1 MVPLAPLLQACL
13 SLLILLLLVC
23 CLLPPG
29 AQGQVSPLR
38 VEPQNPVVP
47 TGGSLLVNCSA
58 DCPDPENIILET
70 ALSKQPVGSGLSWS
84 AFQLSNVTG
93 DSDIICAGF
102 CNGSQIS
109 GSTSITVYRPGK
121 VSNNTGNNNDTN
133 DNSKHTGLPERMDL
147 APLPPWQPV
156 GENFTLHCQVWG
168 GAPRANLSMVLFR
181 GQEELGR
188 QPAVGEPAEVTAT
201 MPARR
206 EDYGANFSCSTQLDL
221 RPQGLGL
228 LENSSTSRQLRTF
241 ALPMTRPFLTAPRI
255 LEVGKETAVNCSL
268 DGVFPVWEAQVH
280 MTLGDQM
287 LNSTVVSHGD
297 ALRATAMA
305 TAREEQKGAQIV
317 CKVTL
322 AGESRETWKN
332 VTIYSFVEPILN
344 LSEASASEGT
354 MVTVT
359 CMAGTR
365 VQVMLGGAPI
375 MAPGQPAQLQLNA
388 TESDNG
394 RNFSCNATL
403 EVDGKVLHKNRSVQL
418 NVLYGPK
425 IDRTKCPQRLMWKDK
440 TYQVLQCQARG
451 NPDPMLQCLQE
462 GSRIKVPVG
471 IPFFVRL
478 YHNGTYHCQA
488 ISPRGITTVEVVM
501 EVQDRNARSVTI
513 AMVVLL
519 VLSLVI
525 VTAALLYVFGVQRRR
540 GSYCVKHEST
550 SLPLTSTQPDGL
562 PGEEPS

>member
-1 MVPLAPLLQACL
+1 MAPRLVALPASPCTGLARCL
-13 SLLILLLLVC
+13 TTQETIMTLTTIANTQGYRSAWTWRPC
-23 CLLPPG
+23 PPG
-29 AQGQVSPLR
+29 SQWAR
-38 VEPQNPVVP
+38 
-47 TGGSLLVNCSA
+47 TSLC
-58 DCPDPENIILET
+58 T
-70 ALSKQPVGSGLSWS
+70 A
-84 AFQLSNVTG
+84 
-93 DSDIICAGF
+93 
-102 CNGSQIS
+102 
-109 GSTSITVYRPGK
+109 
-121 VSNNTGNNNDTN
+121 
-133 DNSKHTGLPERMDL
+133 
-147 APLPPWQPV
+147 
-156 GENFTLHCQVWG
+156 
-168 GAPRANLSMVLFR
+168 
-181 GQEELGR
+181 
-188 QPAVGEPAEVTAT
+188 
-201 MPARR
+201 R